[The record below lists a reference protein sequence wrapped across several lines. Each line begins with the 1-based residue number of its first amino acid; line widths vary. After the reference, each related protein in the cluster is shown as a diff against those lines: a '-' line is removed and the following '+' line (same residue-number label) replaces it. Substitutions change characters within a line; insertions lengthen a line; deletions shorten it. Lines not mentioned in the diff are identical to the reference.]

1 MRGDFQKRVYEN
13 FNTNLMF
20 IDSSASMER
29 FNLPVFILSLPS
41 PYGALPVATMIVSDE
56 TESTLKIAFS
66 ELRNFGIEVKNIM
79 TDDCLPLRA
88 ALKFAWPNCE
98 LFLCSWHFTQA
109 YWTWLIDKKHGFTK
123 ETYNPPMEAI
133 RNLVYEKSAT
143 NFEEKLSKIR
153 EDYSAYTKF
162 ISKLDANLKRKEEWS
177 HANRR
182 NIKILIE
189 IPSNFPFF
197 KGPKTL
203 DLV

>member
-20 IDSSASMER
+20 IDSSTSMER
-29 FNLPVFILSLPS
+29 FGKYISLYSILVISRYGAS
-41 PYGALPVATMIVSDE
+41 YGALPI
-56 TESTLKIAFS
+56 ST
-66 ELRNFGIEVKNIM
+66 IEVKNIM
-79 TDDCLPLRA
+79 TEGYLPLRA
-88 ALKFAWPNCE
+88 ALKFAWPNGG
-98 LFLCSWHFTQA
+98 SIH
-109 YWTWLIDKKHGFTK
+109 
-123 ETYNPPMEAI
+123 
-133 RNLVYEKSAT
+133 NLVYEKSAII
-143 NFEEKLSKIR
+143 FEEKLGKIR

-162 ISKLDANLKRKEEWS
+162 ISKLDTNLKIKEECS